1 MQVTVHVTILMVHK
15 HDLMRRYTI
24 HVIYAYIILHP
35 YITQIAHIS
44 LYIKQ
49 QVICTV
55 YCMIN
60 VHISRD

>member
-1 MQVTVHVTILMVHK
+1 MQVTVHVTIVDGPHK

-24 HVIYAYIILHP
+24 YVIYAYIMMHP

-49 QVICTV
+49 QV